1 MNIPIK
7 AYNVV
12 ITVNWHDGIG
22 VKIKKR
28 TGCLQEIVEP
38 KNKTEKSRTTYLIAW
53 NNTELELLQQ
63 VT

>member
-1 MNIPIK
+1 MW
-7 AYNVV
+7 
-12 ITVNWHDGIG
+12 ITVNWHDGNG
-22 VKIKKR
+22 VKIKKK

-38 KNKTEKSRTTYLIAW
+38 KNNNEKSRTTYLIVW